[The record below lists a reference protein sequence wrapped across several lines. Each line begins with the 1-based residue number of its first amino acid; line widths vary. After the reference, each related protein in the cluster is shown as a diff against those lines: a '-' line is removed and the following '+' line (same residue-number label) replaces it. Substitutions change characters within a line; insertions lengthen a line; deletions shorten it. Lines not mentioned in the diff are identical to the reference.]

1 MSITKLDQMFYSLR
15 SKKKKRL
22 VGAYTVDSHSI
33 GAISKAIDLGIVD
46 ATLIGNIDL
55 IKATCEEEN
64 IDINKFE
71 IIDEKVVTKAAEKAC
86 LYIREGKGDLIMKGL
101 LGTDQY
107 MRALLNKETGLVPK
121 GALLSH
127 VTVMEIPSYQKLLVV
142 ADVAII
148 PLPDLKQKI
157 GITNNVIK
165 TCKALDIET
174 PKVAILASSESA
186 TDKIVANADAA
197 LISKMAER
205 GQIKGALIDGPL
217 SLDLAIDKE
226 AVAIKNFQSSVAGE
240 ADGIVFPNIESGNVF
255 YKTVTKLVKAE
266 LAAMV
271 CGAACPAIL
280 SSRGDTEQTKLY
292 SIALCALLA
301 K

>member
-1 MSITKLDQMFYSLR
+1 MSITKLDQMFDSLR

-22 VGAYTVDSHSI
+22 VGAYTVDNHSI

-55 IKATCEEEN
+55 IKATCQDEN

-71 IIDEKVVTKAAEKAC
+71 IIDEKVDAKAAQRAC

-101 LGTDQY
+101 LGTDTY
-107 MRALLNKETGLVPK
+107 MRALLNKETGLMPK
-121 GALLSH
+121 GSMLSH
-127 VTVMEIPSYQKLLVV
+127 ITVMEIPSYEKLLVV
-142 ADVAII
+142 SDVAII
-148 PLPDLKQKI
+148 PLPDLQQKI

-165 TCKALDIET
+165 TCKALDIEV

-186 TDKIVANADAA
+186 TDKIIANSDAA
-197 LISKMAER
+197 IITKMAER
-205 GQIKGALIDGPL
+205 GQIKGALVDGPL
-217 SLDLAIDKE
+217 SLDLSIDKE
-226 AVAIKNFQSSVAGE
+226 AVAIKKFKSPVAGE

-271 CGAACPAIL
+271 CGASCPAIL

-292 SIALCALLA
+292 SIALAALLA
-301 K
+301 

>member
-1 MSITKLDQMFYSLR
+1 MSITKLEQMFDSLR

-55 IKATCEEEN
+55 IKATCEAEN
-64 IDINKFE
+64 IDISKFE
-71 IIDEKVVTKAAEKAC
+71 IIDEKVDSKAAQRAC
-86 LYIREGKGDLIMKGL
+86 LFIREGKGDLIMKGL
-101 LGTDQY
+101 LGTDTY
-107 MRALLNKETGLVPK
+107 MRALLNKETGLMPK
-121 GALLSH
+121 GSMLSH
-127 VTVMEIPSYQKLLVV
+127 ITVMEIPSYEKLLVV
-142 ADVAII
+142 SDVAII
-148 PLPDLKQKI
+148 PLPDLQQKVA
-157 GITNNVIK
+157 ITNNIIK
-165 TCKALDIET
+165 TCKALDIDK
-174 PKVAILASSESA
+174 PKISILASSESA

-197 LISKMAER
+197 IITKMAER
-205 GQIKGALIDGPL
+205 GQIKGALVDGPL
-217 SLDLAIDKE
+217 SLDLSIDKE
-226 AVAIKNFQSSVAGE
+226 AVAIKKFKSPVAGD

-271 CGAACPAIL
+271 CGATCPAIL

-292 SIALCALLA
+292 SIALAALLA
-301 K
+301 

>member
-1 MSITKLDQMFYSLR
+1 MSITRLDQMFDSLR

-55 IKATCEEEN
+55 IKATCDQEN

-71 IIDEKVVTKAAEKAC
+71 IIDEKVDAKAAQKAC

-101 LGTDQY
+101 LGTDTY

-121 GALLSH
+121 GSMLSH
-127 VTVMEIPSYQKLLVV
+127 ITVMEIPDYEKLLVV
-142 ADVAII
+142 SDVAII
-148 PLPDLKQKI
+148 PLPDLKQKVA
-157 GITNNVIK
+157 ITNNIIK
-165 TCKALDIET
+165 TCKALDIEK
-174 PKVAILASSESA
+174 PKISILASSESA

-197 LISKMAER
+197 VITKMAER
-205 GQIKGALIDGPL
+205 GQIKGAFVDGPL
-217 SLDLAIDKE
+217 SLDLSIDKE
-226 AVAIKNFQSSVAGE
+226 AVAIKKFKSPVAGD

-255 YKTVTKLVKAE
+255 YKTCTKLVKAE

-271 CGAACPAIL
+271 CGASCPAIL

-292 SIALCALLA
+292 SIALAALLA
-301 K
+301 

>member
-1 MSITKLDQMFYSLR
+1 MSITKLEQMFDSLR

-55 IKATCEEEN
+55 IKATCETEN
-64 IDINKFE
+64 IDISKFE
-71 IIDEKVVTKAAEKAC
+71 IIDEKVDSKAAQRAC
-86 LYIREGKGDLIMKGL
+86 LFIREGKGDLIMKGL
-101 LGTDQY
+101 LGTDTY
-107 MRALLNKETGLVPK
+107 MRALLNKETGLMPK
-121 GALLSH
+121 GSMLSH
-127 VTVMEIPSYQKLLVV
+127 ITVMEIPSYEKLLVV
-142 ADVAII
+142 SDVAII
-148 PLPDLKQKI
+148 PLPDLQQKVA
-157 GITNNVIK
+157 ITNNIIK
-165 TCKALDIET
+165 TCKALDIDK
-174 PKVAILASSESA
+174 PKISILASSESA

-197 LISKMAER
+197 IITKMAER
-205 GQIKGALIDGPL
+205 GQIKGALVDGPL
-217 SLDLAIDKE
+217 SLDLSIDKE
-226 AVAIKNFQSSVAGE
+226 AVAIKKFKSPVAGD

-271 CGAACPAIL
+271 CGATCPAIL

-292 SIALCALLA
+292 SIALAALLA
-301 K
+301 

>member
-1 MSITKLDQMFYSLR
+1 MSITRLDQMFDALR

-22 VGAYTVDSHSI
+22 VGAYTVDNHSI

-46 ATLIGNIDL
+46 ATLFGNIDL
-55 IKATCEEEN
+55 IKTTCEKEN

-71 IIDEKVVTKAAEKAC
+71 IIDEKVDSKAAQKAC

-101 LGTDQY
+101 LGTDTY
-107 MRALLNKETGLVPK
+107 MRALLNKETGLMSK
-121 GALLSH
+121 GSMLSH
-127 VTVMEIPSYQKLLVV
+127 ITVMEIPEYEKLLVV
-142 ADVAII
+142 SDVAII
-148 PLPDLKQKI
+148 PLPDLQQKV

-174 PKVAILASSESA
+174 PKIAILASSESA

-197 LISKMAER
+197 IITKMAER
-205 GQIKGALIDGPL
+205 GQIKGALVDGPL
-217 SLDLAIDKE
+217 SLDLSIDKD
-226 AVAIKNFQSSVAGE
+226 AVAIKKFQSPVAGD

-271 CGAACPAIL
+271 CGASCPAIL

-292 SIALCALLA
+292 SIALAALLA
-301 K
+301 

>member
-1 MSITKLDQMFYSLR
+1 MSITRLDQMFDALR

-46 ATLIGNIDL
+46 ATLFGNIDL

-71 IIDEKVVTKAAEKAC
+71 IIDEKVDSKAAQKAC

-101 LGTDQY
+101 LGTDTY
-107 MRALLNKETGLVPK
+107 MRALLNKETGLMSK
-121 GALLSH
+121 GSMLSH
-127 VTVMEIPSYQKLLVV
+127 ITVMEIPEYEKLLVV
-142 ADVAII
+142 SDVAII
-148 PLPDLKQKI
+148 PLPDLQQKV

-174 PKVAILASSESA
+174 PKIAILASSESA

-197 LISKMAER
+197 IITKMAER
-205 GQIKGALIDGPL
+205 GQIKGALVDGPL
-217 SLDLAIDKE
+217 SLDLSIDKE
-226 AVAIKNFQSSVAGE
+226 AVAIKKFQSPVAGD

-271 CGAACPAIL
+271 CGASCPAIL

-292 SIALCALLA
+292 SIALAALLA
-301 K
+301 

>member
-1 MSITKLDQMFYSLR
+1 MSITRLDQMFDALR

-22 VGAYTVDSHSI
+22 VGAYTVDNHSI

-46 ATLIGNIDL
+46 ATLFGNMGL
-55 IKATCEEEN
+55 IKTTCEKEN

-71 IIDEKVVTKAAEKAC
+71 IIDEKVDSKAAQKAC

-101 LGTDQY
+101 LGTDTY
-107 MRALLNKETGLVPK
+107 MRALLNKETGLMSK
-121 GALLSH
+121 GSMLSH
-127 VTVMEIPSYQKLLVV
+127 ITVMEIPEYEKLLVV
-142 ADVAII
+142 SDVAII
-148 PLPDLKQKI
+148 PLPDLQQKV

-174 PKVAILASSESA
+174 PKIAILASSESA

-197 LISKMAER
+197 IITKMAER
-205 GQIKGALIDGPL
+205 GQIKGALVDGPL
-217 SLDLAIDKE
+217 SLDLSIDKD
-226 AVAIKNFQSSVAGE
+226 AVAIKKFQSPVAGD

-271 CGAACPAIL
+271 CGASCPAIL

-292 SIALCALLA
+292 SIALAALLA
-301 K
+301 

>member
-1 MSITKLDQMFYSLR
+1 MSITKLDQMFDALR
-15 SKKKKRL
+15 SKDKKRL

-46 ATLIGNIDL
+46 ATLIGDIDL
-55 IKATCEEEN
+55 IKATCQEEK

-71 IIDEKVVTKAAEKAC
+71 IIDEKVVKKAAQKAC
-86 LYIREGKGDLIMKGL
+86 LFIREGKGDLIMKGL
-101 LGTDQY
+101 LDTATY

-121 GALLSH
+121 GSMLSH
-127 VTVMEIPSYQKLLVV
+127 MTVIEIPSYEKLLVV
-142 ADVAII
+142 SDVAII

-157 GITNNVIK
+157 AITNNVIK
-165 TCKALDIET
+165 TCRDLKIEN
-174 PKVAILASSESA
+174 PKISILASSESA
-186 TDKIVANADAA
+186 TDKISANADAA
-197 LISKMAER
+197 VITKMAER
-205 GQIKGALIDGPL
+205 GQIKGALVDGPL
-217 SLDLAIDKE
+217 SLDLSIDQE
-226 AVAIKNFQSSVAGE
+226 AVAIKGFKSPVAGQ

-271 CGAACPAIL
+271 VGASCPAIL

-292 SIALCALLA
+292 SIALAALSV
-301 K
+301 

>member
-1 MSITKLDQMFYSLR
+1 MSITELDQMFDALR
-15 SKKKKRL
+15 SKDKKRL

-46 ATLIGNIDL
+46 ATLIGDIDL
-55 IKATCEEEN
+55 IKATCQEEK

-71 IIDEKVVTKAAEKAC
+71 IIDEKVVKKAAQKAC

-101 LGTDQY
+101 LDTATY

-121 GALLSH
+121 GSMLSH
-127 VTVMEIPSYQKLLVV
+127 MTVIEIPSYEKLLVV
-142 ADVAII
+142 SDVAII

-157 GITNNVIK
+157 AITNNVIK
-165 TCKALDIET
+165 TCRDLKIEN
-174 PKVAILASSESA
+174 PKISILASSESA
-186 TDKIVANADAA
+186 TDKISANADAA
-197 LISKMAER
+197 VITKMAER
-205 GQIKGALIDGPL
+205 GQIKGALVDGPL
-217 SLDLAIDKE
+217 SLDLSIDQE
-226 AVAIKNFQSSVAGE
+226 AVAIKGFKSPVAGQ

-271 CGAACPAIL
+271 VGASCPAIL

-292 SIALCALLA
+292 SIALAALSV
-301 K
+301 

>member
-1 MSITKLDQMFYSLR
+1 MSITKLDQMFDALR
-15 SKKKKRL
+15 SREKKRL

-33 GAISKAIDLGIVD
+33 GAISQAIDLGIVD

-55 IKATCEEEN
+55 IKATCKEEN

-71 IIDEKVVTKAAEKAC
+71 IIDEKVVAKAAQMAC

-101 LGTDQY
+101 LGTDTY

-121 GALLSH
+121 GSMLSH
-127 VTVMEIPSYQKLLVV
+127 MSVIEIPEYEKLLVV
-142 ADVAII
+142 SDVAII
-148 PLPDLKQKI
+148 PLPELKQKI
-157 GITNNVIK
+157 AITNNIIK
-165 TCKALDIET
+165 TCKALNIET
-174 PKVAILASSESA
+174 PKISILASSESA

-197 LISKMAER
+197 IITKMAER
-205 GQIKGALIDGPL
+205 GQIKGALVDGPL
-217 SLDLAIDKE
+217 SLDLSIDKD
-226 AVAIKNFQSSVAGE
+226 AVAIKKFKSPVAGD

-271 CGAACPAIL
+271 VGASCPAIL

-292 SIALCALLA
+292 SIALAALSV
-301 K
+301 

>member
-1 MSITKLDQMFYSLR
+1 MSITKLDQMFDSLR

-22 VGAYTVDSHSI
+22 IGAYTVDSHSI

-71 IIDEKVVTKAAEKAC
+71 LVDEKVDAKAAQRAC

-101 LGTDQY
+101 LGTDTY
-107 MRALLNKETGLVPK
+107 MRALLNKETGLMPK
-121 GALLSH
+121 GSMLSH
-127 VTVMEIPSYQKLLVV
+127 VTVMEIPEYEKLLVV
-142 ADVAII
+142 SDVAII
-148 PLPDLKQKI
+148 PLPDLQQKVA
-157 GITNNVIK
+157 ITNNIIK
-165 TCKALDIET
+165 TCKALDIDT
-174 PKVAILASSESA
+174 PKISILASSESA

-197 LISKMAER
+197 IITKMAER
-205 GQIKGALIDGPL
+205 GQIKGALVDGPL
-217 SLDLAIDKE
+217 SLDLSIDKE
-226 AVAIKNFQSSVAGE
+226 AVAIKKFISPVAGD

-271 CGAACPAIL
+271 CGATCPAIL
-280 SSRGDTEQTKLY
+280 SSRGDNEQTKLY
-292 SIALCALLA
+292 SIALAALLA
-301 K
+301 